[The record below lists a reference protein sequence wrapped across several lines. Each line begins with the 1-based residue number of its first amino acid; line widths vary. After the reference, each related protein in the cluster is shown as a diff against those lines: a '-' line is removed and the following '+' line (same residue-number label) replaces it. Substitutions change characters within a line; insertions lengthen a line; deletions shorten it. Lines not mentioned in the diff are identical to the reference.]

1 MIKLKVDPVVLARLT
16 EAFPKANSATKAL
29 GKYVR
34 ILTRLL
40 RDART
45 RGPDNFDRLFGLH
58 SIPVNTLQHRG
69 SQIGSQRTRLHKWL
83 EDNELALI
91 QKVEA
96 GDSINKRYS
105 RVRLTELVHLEIYFA
120 SSSVTEEM
128 TGAVLQNQLTTHY
141 PMTTDEF
148 HEYFPD
154 YMTTPDTYDTVMVD
168 QQSLA
173 NYIHWLNFKSTQYSA
188 KDKEK
193 MIEDAEYILKV
204 ASMNGGLFPMLRNP
218 SEFGR
223 TYYKDINIQN
233 VPKLMREAIL
243 GECWEYDVK
252 SSVISWKMGRIAEI
266 AKQHMDNQTFRK
278 QFSATICYLE
288 DKSDF
293 MLTLQSDMLSRTGK
307 KFDTEANMKK
317 LKQAIT
323 AISFGARA
331 TVCCWEF
338 TQGGFSQR
346 TAISGIFKKHDMAKA
361 FLESPIIKK
370 FSAEQKLMD
379 KCIIELVIQH
389 NADIALDPLFKH
401 NSRFDTKKLMAY
413 LYQQAATQHMNTV
426 VDYLRYKGRDV
437 LARIHDA
444 LIIRDK
450 LSIDDKHELELMMRD
465 EFNNQYWKL
474 GHSHVRGFASYDPAR
489 TDHQRSSA
497 NDTSYLQGNTRDYF
511 VA

>member
-1 MIKLKVDPVVLARLT
+1 MIKLKVDPLVLARLT
-16 EAFPKANSATKAL
+16 EAFPKANSASKAL
-29 GKYVR
+29 DKYVR

-58 SIPVNTLQHRG
+58 SISVNTLQHRG
-69 SQIGSQRTRLHKWL
+69 SQIGPNRKRLHKWL
-83 EDNELALI
+83 EENDLALI

-96 GDSINKRYS
+96 GDNIKKQLS
-105 RVRLTELVHLEIYFA
+105 RVRLTDLVDMEIYFA
-120 SSSVTEEM
+120 SSSITEEM
-128 TGAVLQNQLTTHY
+128 AGTVLQNQLTTNY

-154 YMTTPDTYDTVMVD
+154 YITTPDAYDTVMVD

-204 ASMNGGLFPMLRNP
+204 ASINGGLFPMLRNP

-243 GECWEYDVK
+243 GECWEYDVR

-278 QFSATICYLE
+278 QFCATICYLE
-288 DKSDF
+288 DKQDF

-307 KFDTEANMKK
+307 RIDTEADMKK

-323 AISFGARA
+323 AISFGARD

-338 TQGGFSQR
+338 TQGRFSQR
-346 TAISGIFKKHDMAKA
+346 TAISGIFKKHDIAKA
-361 FLESPIIKK
+361 FLDSPTIKK
-370 FSAEQKLMD
+370 FAAEQKLMD
-379 KCIIELVIQH
+379 KCIIELVKQH
-389 NADIALDPLFKH
+389 NPDIALDPLFKH

-413 LYQQAATQHMNTV
+413 LYQHAETQHMNTV

-444 LIIRDK
+444 LIIREK
-450 LSIDDKHELELMMRD
+450 LSTDDKYELELMMRD
-465 EFNNQYWKL
+465 ELNNQYWKL
-474 GHSHVRGFASYDPAR
+474 GHRHVLGFARYDPAK

-497 NDTSYLQGNTRDYF
+497 NETNFIQVEARDYF

>member
-1 MIKLKVDPVVLARLT
+1 MIKLKIDPVVLARLA

-29 GKYVR
+29 DKYVR

-45 RGPDNFDRLFGLH
+45 RGQDNFDRLFGLH

-83 EDNELALI
+83 EDNDLALI

-154 YMTTPDTYDTVMVD
+154 YQTTPDAYDTVMVD

-173 NYIHWLNFKSTQYSA
+173 NYIHWLKFRSDKLTKEVKA
-188 KDKEK
+188 KQ
-193 MIEDAEYILKV
+193 IEDSEYVLKV

-218 SEFGR
+218 SDFGR

-233 VPKLMREAIL
+233 VPKRMREAIL
-243 GECWEYDVK
+243 GECWEYDVR
-252 SSVISWKMGRIAEI
+252 SSVISWKMGWIQAI
-266 AKQHMDNQTFRK
+266 AKEHIDSLDCRK
-278 QFSATICYLE
+278 QFSATIGYLE
-288 DKSDF
+288 DKKDF
-293 MLTLQSDMLSRTGK
+293 MRTLQSDMFSRTGK
-307 KFDTEANMKK
+307 KFDTDADLKD
-317 LKQAIT
+317 LKQSIT

-338 TQGGFSQR
+338 TEGKFSQR
-346 TAISGIFKKHDMAKA
+346 TAISGIFKKHDTAKA

-370 FSAEQKLMD
+370 FAAEQKLMD
-379 KCIIELVIQH
+379 KCIIEFAKQQ
-389 NADIALDPLFKH
+389 DPYIALNTLFNH
-401 NSRFDTKKLMAY
+401 NNRFDAKKLMAY
-413 LYQQAATQHMNTV
+413 LYQQAETQHMNIV
-426 VDYLRYKGRDV
+426 ADYLRYKGRDV

-444 LIIRDK
+444 FIIRDR
-450 LSIDDKHELELMMRD
+450 LSADDKHELELMMR
-465 EFNNQYWKL
+465 EELNNQYWKL
-474 GHSHVRGFASYDPAR
+474 GHTHVAGFANYDSTK
-489 TDHQRSSA
+489 TDIQRNSA
-497 NDTSYLQGNTRDYF
+497 NDISYVQDNTRDYF
-511 VA
+511 AA

>member
-1 MIKLKVDPVVLARLT
+1 MIKLTPDPIVLARLT
-16 EAFPKANSATKAL
+16 EAFPKANSASKAL
-29 GKYVR
+29 DKYLRV
-34 ILTRLL
+34 LTRLI
-40 RDART
+40 RNARSL
-45 RGPDNFDRLFGLH
+45 GPDNFDRLFGLYTI
-58 SIPVNTLQHRG
+58 SVNTLQHKG
-69 SQIGSQRTRLHKWL
+69 SQIGPNRVRVHKWL
-83 EDNELALI
+83 EDNGLSLV
-91 QKVEA
+91 QKVEE
-96 GDSINKRYS
+96 GNSINKRLS
-105 RVRLTELVHLEIYFA
+105 RIRLTNLLKLEIVQA
-120 SSSVTEEM
+120 SSSVTEELCGPALCQELI
-128 TGAVLQNQLTTHY
+128 TKH
-141 PMTTDEF
+141 PMTYNDF
-148 HEYFPD
+148 QEYFPN
-154 YMTTPDTYDTVMVD
+154 YQTSPETYDHVIVD

-173 NYIHWLNFKSTQYSA
+173 NYIHWLKFRSDKIA
-188 KDKEK
+188 DKDREK
-193 MIEDAEYILKV
+193 QIEDAEYILNV
-204 ASMNGGLFPMLRNP
+204 ANMNGGLFPMRRNP

-243 GECWEYDVK
+243 GECWEYDVR

-266 AKQHMDNQTFRK
+266 AKQHMNNQTFRK

-307 KFDTEANMKK
+307 RFDTEADMKK

-346 TAISGIFKKHDMAKA
+346 TAISGIFKKHDIAKA
-361 FLESPIIKK
+361 FLDSPTIKK
-370 FSAEQKLMD
+370 FAAEQKLMD

-413 LYQQAATQHMNTV
+413 LYQQAETQHMNTV

-450 LSIDDKHELELMMRD
+450 LSTDDKHELELMMRD

-497 NDTSYLQGNTRDYF
+497 NDTSYAQGNMRDYF
-511 VA
+511 AA

>member
-1 MIKLKVDPVVLARLT
+1 MIKLNVDPVVLARLT
-16 EAFPKANSATKAL
+16 EAFPKANSANKAL
-29 GKYVR
+29 DKYVR
-34 ILTRLL
+34 VLTRLL

-69 SQIGSQRTRLHKWL
+69 SQIGPNRTRLHKWL
-83 EDNELALI
+83 EDNKLALI
-91 QKVEA
+91 QKVES
-96 GDSINKRYS
+96 GDNINKRYS
-105 RVRLTELVHLEIYFA
+105 RVRLTDLVAVEIYFA
-120 SSSVTEEM
+120 SSSITEDM
-128 TGAVLQNQLTTHY
+128 SGTGLQTQLTTHY
-141 PMTTDEF
+141 PMTTEEF

-154 YMTTPDTYDTVMVD
+154 YQTTPHAYDTVMVD

-173 NYIHWLNFKSTQYSA
+173 NYIHWLKFRSDKLT
-188 KDKEK
+188 KEVKEK
-193 MIEDAEYILKV
+193 QIEDSEYILKV

-243 GECWEYDVK
+243 GECWEYDVR
-252 SSVISWKMGRIAEI
+252 SSVIAWKMGRIAEL
-266 AKQHMDNQTFRK
+266 AKLHMNHQTFRK

-288 DKSDF
+288 DKRDF

-307 KFDTEANMKK
+307 KFDAEADMKK

-323 AISFGARA
+323 AIAFGARA
-331 TVCCWEF
+331 TVYCWEF
-338 TQGGFSQR
+338 TQGRFNQR
-346 TAISGIFKKHDMAKA
+346 TAISGIFKKHDIAKA
-361 FLESPIIKK
+361 FLDSPTIKK
-370 FSAEQKLMD
+370 FAAEQKLMD
-379 KCIIELVIQH
+379 KCIIELVKQH
-389 NADIALDPLFKH
+389 TPDIALDPLFKH

-413 LYQQAATQHMNTV
+413 LYQQAETQHMNTV

-444 LIIRDK
+444 LIIRNK
-450 LSIDDKHELELMMRD
+450 LSPDDKHELELMMR
-465 EFNNQYWKL
+465 EELNNPYWKL
-474 GHSHVRGFASYDPAR
+474 GHTHVPGFANYDHTK

-497 NDTSYLQGNTRDYF
+497 NETSFVQDNARDYF
-511 VA
+511 VS